1 MHRANV
7 NVLRTAGMLIFTIRF
22 AGWDFLFTTDTP
34 SAEYYKERLEHEMQ
48 QQISESAKR

>member
-1 MHRANV
+1 
-7 NVLRTAGMLIFTIRF
+7 MLTLPFGF
-22 AGWDFLFTTDTP
+22 AGWEFLFTADTP